1 MMVDG
6 DSENSA
12 DKTTTNTEI
21 IHNKDAISL
30 RLLQEINKT
39 NKKLDICIKINDPFI
54 SIITDLI
61 IKSILELNENKKI

>member
-1 MMVDG
+1 MVDG

-30 RLLQEINKT
+30 RLLQ
-39 NKKLDICIKINDPFI
+39 
-54 SIITDLI
+54 
-61 IKSILELNENKKI
+61 